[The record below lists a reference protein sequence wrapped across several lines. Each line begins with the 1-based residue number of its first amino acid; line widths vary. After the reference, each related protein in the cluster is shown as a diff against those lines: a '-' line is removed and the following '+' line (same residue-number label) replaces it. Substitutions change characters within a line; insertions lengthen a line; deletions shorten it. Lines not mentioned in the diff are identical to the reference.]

1 MIASESSCR
10 ITPISDSCVAGGS
23 AGSVRSHL
31 YELPTNRQSGLLPR
45 RQLTPPAVRETTAV
59 KFAPVWLMREIA
71 VSQVP
76 WMAVGEPS

>member
-45 RQLTPPAVRETTAV
+45 RQPDAAR
-59 KFAPVWLMREIA
+59 
-71 VSQVP
+71 SQGNYG
-76 WMAVGEPS
+76 GEVCPGLVDESDCRKPSTLDGCW